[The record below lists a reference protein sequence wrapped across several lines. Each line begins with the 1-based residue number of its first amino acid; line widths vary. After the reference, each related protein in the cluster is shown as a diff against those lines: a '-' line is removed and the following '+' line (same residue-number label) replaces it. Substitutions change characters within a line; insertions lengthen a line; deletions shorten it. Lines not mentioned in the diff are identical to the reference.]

1 MITRSITQASSS
13 SSGGDTATCCICL
26 DKHRKQETFKPED
39 CNDVVCQACLAT
51 YLNTQLD
58 IPQESYERI
67 ACPRQSC
74 TGTFSAIAIVPLV
87 LTSPN
92 SAHYWWRKVIENT
105 VMDSVGY
112 CPYPDC
118 HASFELFP
126 EGEDDEDDHHVYAK
140 CFDCSRGICLRCET
154 PWHSG
159 ITCKDNEEDNR
170 GPRWKRPGGEKRRR
184 RKERENSIQARQLA
198 KRNSWTRCPF
208 CKEMVEKKEGCSTVT
223 CTCKREF
230 CYRCGSPSWNHQCS
244 RSCHNL
250 SQAELSNIRETMYQY
265 EDIPVR

>member
-1 MITRSITQASSS
+1 MIPIKKNPTSHTDAKYLSCLSILVHHSMITRSITQASSS

-105 VMDSVGY
+105 VMDSV
-112 CPYPDC
+112 
-118 HASFELFP
+118 
-126 EGEDDEDDHHVYAK
+126 V
-140 CFDCSRGICLRCET
+140 
-154 PWHSG
+154 
-159 ITCKDNEEDNR
+159 
-170 GPRWKRPGGEKRRR
+170 
-184 RKERENSIQARQLA
+184 
-198 KRNSWTRCPF
+198 
-208 CKEMVEKKEGCSTVT
+208 ST
-223 CTCKREF
+223 
-230 CYRCGSPSWNHQCS
+230 H
-244 RSCHNL
+244 
-250 SQAELSNIRETMYQY
+250 
-265 EDIPVR
+265 